1 MTISIIIPTL
11 NEAENIGRLVR
22 HLFDSADESVIEV
35 IVCDGGSS
43 DDTVRVAFEAGA
55 KVTECPKK
63 GRDAQMNIGARYA
76 KGDIL
81 YFVHADC
88 IPPPT
93 FFRDIQKAIVE
104 GSSLGR
110 YRFRFDSRK
119 WMLKFNSFFTRFD
132 RIWCSG
138 GDQTLFVK
146 SAVFHELGG
155 YVDDFLIMEEY
166 DFVLRARCSNI
177 YTIIPKEVV
186 VSARKYDQNSW
197 LRVQLANFRVMRMFR
212 KGCSQEE
219 MVGVYKKMLDYR

>member
-35 IVCDGGSS
+35 LVCDGGSS
-43 DDTVRVAFEAGA
+43 DETVRVALKAGA
-55 KVTECPKK
+55 KVIECPKK
-63 GRDAQMNIGARYA
+63 GRAAQMNIGARYA

-93 FFRDIQKAIVE
+93 FFWDIQKAIAE
-104 GSSLGR
+104 GNSLGR

-197 LRVQLANFRVMRMFR
+197 LRVQLANFKVMRMFR

-219 MVGVYKKMLDYR
+219 MIGMYKKMLDYR